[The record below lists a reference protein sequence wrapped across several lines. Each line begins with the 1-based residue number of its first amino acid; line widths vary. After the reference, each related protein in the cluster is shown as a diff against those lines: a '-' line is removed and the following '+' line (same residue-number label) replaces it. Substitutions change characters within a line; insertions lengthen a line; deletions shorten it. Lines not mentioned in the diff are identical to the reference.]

1 MAGRIAGITIEIGGD
16 TTKLQ
21 SALKGVDS
29 TLRQTQNNLR
39 DINKLLKLD
48 PKNTEL
54 LTQKQKNLQQAI
66 KSTKDR
72 LTELKN
78 AQSQVKQGTQEW
90 DALQREII
98 DTEQKI
104 KSLEKEYKQFGSVA
118 AQQIKAAG
126 EDIKQFGQKIADV
139 GDKMTMRITLPLV
152 AAGTA
157 AAKVA
162 SDYEENL
169 NKIDVA
175 FGDSA
180 DKVRQ
185 FTDNAMDAYGLSK
198 VAASGSASAFGAL
211 AKGVGLTEDAAAN
224 VSIKLTGLT
233 SDLASYFNTSNDVSA
248 KALESIFTGES
259 EALKK
264 FGVVMTDT
272 NLKQFAKDH
281 GQVYEKLTQEE
292 KVMLRYNFV
301 LEKTKDAQGDYSRTS
316 DGTANSIKT
325 FQAAVQDLAT
335 TFGSELLPII
345 TPMIQGLTRIIN
357 QISALPAPVKKALVV
372 GAMVLAVIGPLLS
385 IGGRLIMGIGML
397 MTFAPA
403 LAGAFL
409 PFIGIAAAIAAA
421 IVGVV
426 LAVKNWDKI
435 VDYVKD
441 LWNRIKTE
449 WHNGIEATKRDVDN
463 FTQRTKQKFTE
474 LKTAASAKM
483 SEIKTSI
490 SSAWSGIVS
499 ATSNA
504 MGNLQ
509 NAVRAGFEAAK
520 YIVSAS
526 VQNLKSLMNFSWSL
540 PHLKVPHISI
550 SGSFSLKPPR
560 APHFSVS
567 WYKKA
572 YDNAVMF
579 TSPTVLGTASGM
591 KGFGDG
597 NGAEVVL
604 GMNKL
609 RELVGMGQGD
619 VVINVYA
626 TPDMNINQLADKIQD
641 RFVQLQKQ
649 RSAAYA

>member
-29 TLRQTQNNLR
+29 TLKQTQNSLR

-54 LTQKQKNLQQAI
+54 LAQKQKNLQQAI
-66 KSTKDR
+66 KATKDR

-98 DTEQKI
+98 DTEQKL
-104 KSLEKEYKQFGSVA
+104 KGLQKEFKEFGSVA
-118 AQQIKAAG
+118 AQQIKATG
-126 EDIKQFGQKIADV
+126 EEFKKFGQKIADI
-139 GDKMTMRITLPLV
+139 GDKMTTRITLPIL

-175 FGDSA
+175 FGNSS
-180 DKVRQ
+180 DKVKD

-198 VAASGSASAFGAL
+198 VMASGSASAFGAL
-211 AKGVGLTEDAAAN
+211 AKGVGLTSDTAAD
-224 VSIKLTGLT
+224 VSIVLTGLT

-248 KALESIFTGES
+248 KALESIFTGEA

-281 GQVYEKLTQEE
+281 GLVYEKLSQEE

-301 LEKTKDAQGDYSRTS
+301 LEKTKDAQGDYARTS
-316 DGTANSIKT
+316 DGTANSVKT

-335 TFGSELLPII
+335 TFGSELLPMV
-345 TPMIQGLTRIIN
+345 TPLIQGLTDIIKRI
-357 QISALPAPVKKALVV
+357 SDLPEPVKKAITA
-372 GAMVLAVIGPLLS
+372 GALILAAIGPILS
-385 IGGRLIMGIGML
+385 VGGRLILGIGFL
-397 MTFAPA
+397 MTAAPA
-403 LAGAFL
+403 LASAFL
-409 PFIGIAAAIAAA
+409 PFIGIAAAVAAA
-421 IVGVV
+421 IVAVV

-435 VDYVKD
+435 VEYAKE
-441 LWNRIKTE
+441 LWERIKTA
-449 WHNGIEATKRDVDN
+449 WHNGIEATKTDIEN
-463 FTQRTKQKFTE
+463 FTSRVKDRFNEMKANATE
-474 LKTAASAKM
+474 KMNEIRASVSNTWSNITSTA
-483 SEIKTSI
+483 
-490 SSAWSGIVS
+490 SSA
-499 ATSNA
+499 
-504 MGNLQ
+504 MDKFK
-509 NAVRAGFEAAK
+509 NAVKAGFEAAK
-520 YIVSAS
+520 TLVKTT
-526 VQNLKSLMNFSWSL
+526 VQNLKDLMNFSWSL
-540 PHLKVPHISI
+540 PHLKLPHISI
-550 SGSFSLKPPR
+550 SGGFSINPPR
-560 APHFSVS
+560 APHFNIS

-579 TSPTVLGTASGM
+579 TSPTVLGTPSGM

-597 NGAEVVL
+597 NGGEVVL
-604 GMNKL
+604 GLNKL
-609 RELVGMGQGD
+609 RELVGTGGD

-626 TPDMNINQLADKIQD
+626 APDMNINQLADKIQD

-649 RSAAYA
+649 RNVAYA